1 MGLRR
6 RLFVGAYAASGA
18 AALVYEVAWTRLLTL
33 QLGHTVAAAGTV
45 LAAFMGGL
53 AIGAWIAD
61 GVSDRVARSSDPDA
75 RRLQLYASLEMLVAC
90 VALLLPLALAACG
103 PALAWAYADGTAPV
117 RFAFVRVALSLLLLG
132 IPAAA
137 MGATFPLAAGW
148 FVENRGR
155 ESFSAAAD
163 AGVLYAANTA
173 GAALGAILAGFWL
186 IPAIGL
192 RWTTGI
198 GILLNVLAASTA
210 FGLSL
215 EPAIKTINEE
225 TAEPAETKRS
235 RTTTVNAPSTRHAA
249 GRQADAKT
257 SRRSQGAP
265 RSRYVAP
272 ASPSLACAAA
282 AISGFV
288 ALVYEV
294 SWTRLLA
301 LVIGPTTY
309 AFATMAAAFI
319 TGLSI
324 GSAAGSRIA
333 RRAARPGAWLGAML
347 LLCAVAA
354 AGAAWFAASRLPL
367 IVAVEVT
374 GADAVFGRVVLQQAL
389 GIAVLLLPMTFALGA
404 AFPLALAL
412 ASDDR
417 PNRIGGVVARV
428 YAANTLG
435 AIAGALAGG
444 FVLVPAFGL
453 RSTILWAAIIG
464 AVAGAGCL
472 ALALQVPLQADGVD
486 RAVQS
491 RPTPESAGQRL
502 TPKAGRSATAVAPP
516 VFRPARRRL
525 IALAAGTAAV
535 ATILA
540 LPPWDRALL
549 TSGAYK
555 YAPYLEAQDLAT
567 VLRAG
572 RIDYYKEGA
581 AGTVTV
587 RDLAGTRSLAIDGK
601 VDASNAGDMLTQR
614 LLGLLPML
622 LHRNPQ
628 EICVIGL
635 GSGVTLGSALATG
648 TVRHAD
654 VVEISPEVVEASKF
668 FDRESGQ
675 ALQAPGVRLIVGDG
689 RSHLKLTSRRYD
701 VIVSEPSNP
710 WMAGV
715 AALFTREFFEVAR
728 ARLKP
733 DGLLCQW
740 AHTYDI
746 SSTDLRSIVRTF
758 SSVFPQGTMWL
769 VGESDLLLIGTNGD
783 AIAPHLDQLAAAW
796 TRGTAPAA
804 LSDVGISG
812 AATPFA
818 LLSLFSAGPR
828 ELEQYAG
835 TAPLQTDDR
844 MALEFSAPR
853 GIYGRMTNENGA
865 VIRALASAKPPPVQ
879 QAFDRA
885 TDVSWETRGR
895 MELQA
900 EAYEAAYDAF
910 RRAVSLN
917 ASNAEALDGLSQAA
931 SGVRKQTDE
940 REWLQSLANA
950 NPRNAAV
957 RLELSRVLASAGDF
971 GNAAALAN
979 DALQITPDDPRAG
992 EQLASVFAD
1001 AGDVAHLGPV
1011 ADALVARFPA
1021 RPDAQYYRA
1030 TTLFLTGH
1038 TREAAAEARKLVASH
1053 PRHARAFNLLGAACA
1068 TDGQRDCARA
1078 AFEASLRL
1086 NPHDASTYVNLGLLL
1101 LQSGDASGAIGCFA
1115 EALTVD
1121 PTSASARDGLTQARA
1136 AIATPVPN

>member
-1 MGLRR
+1 MGFRR

-53 AIGAWIAD
+53 AVGAWAAD
-61 GVSDRVARSSDPDA
+61 GVSDRVARSSDPYG
-75 RRLQLYASLEMLVAC
+75 RRLQLYASLELLVAC
-90 VALLLPLALAACG
+90 VALLLPLGLAACV
-103 PALAWAYADGTAPV
+103 PALAWAYADGTAPL

-132 IPAAA
+132 VPAAA
-137 MGATFPLAAGW
+137 MGATFPLAAAW
-148 FVENRGR
+148 FAEKRGRESFPAGSASGLERRKQAINRPGTTEERGR

-198 GILLNVLAASTA
+198 GIALNVLAASTA
-210 FGLSL
+210 WWLSIQ
-215 EPAIKTINEE
+215 PALMTSAGDAAHPVQPPSSGAADNPKDHR
-225 TAEPAETKRS
+225 ASAKP
-235 RTTTVNAPSTRHAA
+235 TT
-249 GRQADAKT
+249 
-257 SRRSQGAP
+257 P
-265 RSRYVAP
+265 RSPRRAQTRTADPTAGATPRVPRIAP

-319 TGLSI
+319 TGLTL

-333 RRAARPGAWLGAML
+333 RRAAQPGAWLGAML

-367 IVAVEVT
+367 IVAGEVT

-412 ASDDR
+412 ASDDG
-417 PNRIGGVVARV
+417 PNQIGTVVARV

-444 FVLVPAFGL
+444 FVLLPAFGL

-464 AVAGAGCL
+464 AVSGAACL
-472 ALALQVPLQADGVD
+472 ALAARVRL
-486 RAVQS
+486 
-491 RPTPESAGQRL
+491 ESM
-502 TPKAGRSATAVAPP
+502 RSAEAVALPSLHDDAIDSRRKRSSVRRSAKASTSAKAP
-516 VFRPARRRL
+516 ADRSAERRPGTTAAISL
-525 IALAAGTAAV
+525 VAGTVAV
-535 ATILA
+535 AAILA
-540 LPPWDRALL
+540 LPRWDRALL

-654 VVEISPEVVEASKF
+654 VVEISPEVVEASRF
-668 FDRESGQ
+668 FDRENGR

-715 AALFTREFFEVAR
+715 AALFTREFF
-728 ARLKP
+728 
-733 DGLLCQW
+733 
-740 AHTYDI
+740 
-746 SSTDLRSIVRTF
+746 
-758 SSVFPQGTMWL
+758 
-769 VGESDLLLIGTNGD
+769 
-783 AIAPHLDQLAAAW
+783 
-796 TRGTAPAA
+796 
-804 LSDVGISG
+804 
-812 AATPFA
+812 
-818 LLSLFSAGPR
+818 
-828 ELEQYAG
+828 
-835 TAPLQTDDR
+835 
-844 MALEFSAPR
+844 
-853 GIYGRMTNENGA
+853 
-865 VIRALASAKPPPVQ
+865 
-879 QAFDRA
+879 
-885 TDVSWETRGR
+885 
-895 MELQA
+895 
-900 EAYEAAYDAF
+900 
-910 RRAVSLN
+910 
-917 ASNAEALDGLSQAA
+917 
-931 SGVRKQTDE
+931 
-940 REWLQSLANA
+940 
-950 NPRNAAV
+950 
-957 RLELSRVLASAGDF
+957 
-971 GNAAALAN
+971 
-979 DALQITPDDPRAG
+979 
-992 EQLASVFAD
+992 
-1001 AGDVAHLGPV
+1001 
-1011 ADALVARFPA
+1011 
-1021 RPDAQYYRA
+1021 
-1030 TTLFLTGH
+1030 
-1038 TREAAAEARKLVASH
+1038 
-1053 PRHARAFNLLGAACA
+1053 
-1068 TDGQRDCARA
+1068 
-1078 AFEASLRL
+1078 
-1086 NPHDASTYVNLGLLL
+1086 
-1101 LQSGDASGAIGCFA
+1101 
-1115 EALTVD
+1115 
-1121 PTSASARDGLTQARA
+1121 
-1136 AIATPVPN
+1136 